1 MCHYCWSFCWSNN
14 LKGEEL
20 RILMQPHSLRNYL
33 EKKFSRAE
41 RGRLR
46 SNLLFSFSLRF
57 YNLKRIQE
65 PQKSPFW
72 LKAKHESFKMNLIMS
87 FSQKGKMFL
96 LIILGVVGTCSSRN
110 IKNEKENFSV
120 MKYTAV
126 FRWVFQGPFL
136 TFHSS

>member
-1 MCHYCWSFCWSNN
+1 
-14 LKGEEL
+14 
-20 RILMQPHSLRNYL
+20 MQPHSLRNYL